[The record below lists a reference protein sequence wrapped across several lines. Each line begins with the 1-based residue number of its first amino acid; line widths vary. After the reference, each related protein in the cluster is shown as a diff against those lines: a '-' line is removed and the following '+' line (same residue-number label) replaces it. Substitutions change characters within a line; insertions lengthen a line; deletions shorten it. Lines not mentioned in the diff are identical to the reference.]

1 MTQLHL
7 SNSNLS
13 NSSSSNSSSSNSPK
27 SLIVCILLLLCWLG
41 VSLVV
46 YPTNFYPANQVET
59 ATNIEKNALFTNNTV
74 TGQQKSEVNTGEHPS
89 ILISASS
96 AASFSTTRQ
105 SFIKPTEKQIANNP
119 KLEDVYY
126 QELIIYIACYAVV
139 IAMMLY
145 NFFLFVALRE
155 YPYFVYCLYVATLI
169 TVHIRFSGIGNA
181 FFWHNQHI
189 SEAMILFDAS
199 MISIASVVFTWAF
212 LDNKTLLPRHHRL
225 FFGLIM
231 LNLLPIV
238 LYQLTSTA
246 QLAILS
252 IPLLYLITWVTIYSI
267 IICNIRRGDALASL
281 LIITSVILNI
291 SDIIRFGMQHG
302 IQHKLLVGWLTEGI
316 LTKHIAEI
324 TLLMESILWS
334 LALAK
339 KVQSLRKEKLLSEVE
354 HRHAQQA
361 FTQTLLLEQETAKK
375 HIANAL
381 HDNFTHAML
390 ILKSSL
396 TKQLGKNHEV
406 ANKVDDVL
414 NDMRHLAHQLHPSLL
429 DKLGLAVAIE
439 TMIDKF
445 IDDHYLDINC
455 LISTTNLNETQ
466 NLLIYRII
474 QTYLSHILLP
484 QQSPSLN
491 HIHSKDDKDID
502 NTNINTTD
510 GQATEIQATEAFI
523 IIKPLNKHIE
533 LLIKD
538 DSTCNAW
545 QNQSSIAWHT
555 LQQRSQMLSGTLTL
569 DYHENGRCIK
579 ILFPCSA

>member
-7 SNSNLS
+7 SHSNLS
-13 NSSSSNSSSSNSPK
+13 NPNASNSPK
-27 SLIVCILLLLCWLG
+27 SLTVCILLLLCWLG
-41 VSLVV
+41 VSLVF
-46 YPTNFYPANQVET
+46 YPTNFYPISQVET
-59 ATNIEKNALFTNNTV
+59 TTNLEKNTLLTDVNAI
-74 TGQQKSEVNTGEHPS
+74 TGNVADADTGNVNDTGFSEQKPKEGGEHS
-89 ILISASS
+89 HSRFVSALSV
-96 AASFSTTRQ
+96 ASFSTTRQ
-105 SFIKPTEKQIANNP
+105 SFINPTEAQIAHNP

-126 QELIIYIACYAVV
+126 HELIIYIACYAVV

-155 YPYFVYCLYVATLI
+155 YPYFVYCLYVATLL
-169 TVHIRFSGIGNA
+169 TVHMRLSGIGNA
-181 FFWHNQHI
+181 FFGHNQPI
-189 SEAMILFDAS
+189 NEAMILLDYS
-199 MISIASVVFTWAF
+199 MVSVASVVFTWAF
-212 LDNKTLLPRHHRL
+212 LDNKKTLPRHHRL
-225 FFGLIM
+225 FCGLVI
-231 LNLLPIV
+231 LNFMPIV
-238 LYQLTSTA
+238 LYQLLTPVT
-246 QLAILS
+246 QLTILS
-252 IPLLYLITWVTIYSI
+252 IPLLYLMTWATIYSI
-267 IICNIRRGDALASL
+267 IICNIRRRDALASL

-291 SDIIRFGMQHG
+291 SDIIRFSIQHG
-302 IQHKLLVGWLTEGI
+302 IQHQLPVSWLTEGI

-361 FTQTLLLEQETAKK
+361 FTQTLLSEQETAKK

-390 ILKSSL
+390 ILKGSL

-406 ANKVDDVL
+406 ANKVDDIL
-414 NDMRHLAHQLHPSLL
+414 HDMRHLAHQLHPSLL

-445 IDDHYLDINC
+445 IDDHHTDINC
-455 LISTTNLNETQ
+455 LITATNLNDTQ
-466 NLLIYRII
+466 NLLLYRII
-474 QTYLSHILLP
+474 QTYLSHILL
-484 QQSPSLN
+484 SKNHAITLN
-491 HIHSKDDKDID
+491 KIQ
-502 NTNINTTD
+502 TENI
-510 GQATEIQATEAFI
+510 TETQATEAFI
-523 IIKPLNKHIE
+523 IIQPLNKQIE

-538 DSTCNAW
+538 DCTGNAW

-555 LQQRSQMLSGTLTL
+555 LQQRAQMLSGKLTI
-569 DYHENGRCIK
+569 DYHENGRWIK